1 MQEEESPKKKNLLK
15 NLQDSF
21 ENEFTKE
28 GLGKKL
34 QSWKNDILVFIT
46 NLKKIRDI
54 AKNNYELGRKHYDL
68 GNFDDAVFR
77 LRIVT
82 WMEPKHADG
91 WYWMGASYIAL
102 DKKENAKSA
111 LKKALEIRPNWQE
124 AKDMLK
130 VASGDA

>member
-1 MQEEESPKKKNLLK
+1 MQEEESPEKNNLLK
-15 NLQDSF
+15 NLQVSF
-21 ENEFTKE
+21 KEEITKE

-34 QSWKNDILVFIT
+34 QKWKKDIVVFIT

-54 AKNNYELGRKHYDL
+54 TKNNYELARKHYDL

-77 LRIVT
+77 LKIVT
-82 WMEPKHADG
+82 WMEPKHAEG

-102 DKKENAKSA
+102 DKKESAKTA
-111 LKKALEIRPNWQE
+111 LKKALGIRPNWQE